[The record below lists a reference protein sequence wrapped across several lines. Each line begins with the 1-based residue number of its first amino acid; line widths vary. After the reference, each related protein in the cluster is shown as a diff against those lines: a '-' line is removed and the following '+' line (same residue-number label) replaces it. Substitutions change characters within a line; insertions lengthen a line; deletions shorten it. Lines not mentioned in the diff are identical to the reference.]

1 MPVQQLAAT
10 GAEVERA
17 VRRLARGEGVVL
29 VDDVRG
35 VGELVFAAEHA
46 TTEMTAF
53 AVRHGSGH
61 LGVALTARA
70 CTELRL
76 PPAAVQDDLPS
87 SQRVSVDL
95 VGRGTGISAADR
107 AATIAA
113 LADPTHDPTRFTRP
127 GHVVP
132 YRVPSVSLPAHP
144 TFAEA
149 AQTLAVLAPALC
161 PATAF
166 TVLVS
171 ADRPAA
177 LANEAELRT
186 FADEH
191 DLALV
196 TVSELLM
203 PLPRSD
209 APTYLVDGPRCTD
222 HRGDGLGS
230 GW

>member
-1 MPVQQLAAT
+1 VSVQQFAGT
-10 GAEVERA
+10 GAEVGRA

-46 TTEMTAF
+46 TTELTAF
-53 AVRHGSGH
+53 AVRHGSGL
-61 LGVALTARA
+61 LGVALSARA
-70 CTELRL
+70 CTDLRL
-76 PPAAVQDDLPS
+76 PPAAVQHDRPS

-95 VGRGTGISAADR
+95 IGRGTGISAADR
-107 AATIAA
+107 AATITA
-113 LADPTHDPTRFTRP
+113 LACPTHDPTRFTRP

-132 YRVPSVSLPAHP
+132 YRVPWGSPPARP

-149 AQTLAVLAPALC
+149 ARSLAVLTPAIH
-161 PATAF
+161 PAAAF

-177 LANEAELRT
+177 LADGRELRT

-191 DLALV
+191 DLAFV
-196 TVSELLM
+196 TWSEVLTAQPHADELAVEEQ
-203 PLPRSD
+203 PDS
-209 APTYLVDGPRCTD
+209 A
-222 HRGDGLGS
+222 
-230 GW
+230 